1 MIPAPELLAFS
12 LGPSEMLVILVV
24 GLLVFGRRL
33 PEVGKQFGKTF
44 LEFRKGLHSFRQD
57 IELDEDLRETR
68 STMRELQREITRP
81 VEIEPWTR
89 GRTAELPPPETEL
102 EPANE
107 DLDHGPLADRG
118 GEHARESLE
127 SQVDQEIHASAAA
140 SEIDEGAPLE
150 RAEDEPRPASVLI
163 TDAPAAAEPRA
174 DGDAPHAANETR
186 EA

>member
-68 STMRELQREITRP
+68 STMRDLQREITRP

-89 GRTAELPPPETEL
+89 GRSAELPPPETEP

-118 GEHARESLE
+118 GAHAHANQESHE
-127 SQVDQEIHASAAA
+127 SAA
-140 SEIDEGAPLE
+140 SPSIDEGAPLE
-150 RAEDEPRPASVLI
+150 RAEDEPPPASELA
-163 TDAPAAAEPRA
+163 TDASAAAEPRA
-174 DGDAPHAANETR
+174 DGDAPHATSETR